1 MRRRAFITLLGGATV
16 WPLVAR
22 AQQPAIPVVGFLS
35 SGIADAFKRTVGAFQ
50 QGLNETGYIENQSVA
65 IEYRWANN
73 EVDRLPALA
82 ADLVQ
87 RQVAVIFASGPPAA
101 LAVKA
106 ATSMIPIV
114 VAFGH
119 DPVQLGIAAS
129 LNRPGG
135 NVTGATFVTTE
146 LVSKRIE
153 LLCEVVPQA
162 MTVGYL
168 NPGPQQSL
176 PATEQMTSEVLAAAR
191 ILGRQVLVLQVDTER
206 DFEQAFET
214 LVSRHV
220 GALVIAS
227 SLFFDTHDDKLAA
240 LALRH
245 SIAAIYQRRE
255 FVEAGGLMSYSA
267 NWGDAFRAAGVYV
280 GRILKGAKPAELPFQ
295 QSNTF
300 ELAINLKTAKALGLT
315 VPVIMQMTADHVVE

>member
-1 MRRRAFITLLGGATV
+1 L
-16 WPLVAR
+16 PLAR
-22 AQQPAIPVVGFLS
+22 H
-35 SGIADAFKRTVGAFQ
+35 
-50 QGLNETGYIENQSVA
+50 
-65 IEYRWANN
+65 
-73 EVDRLPALA
+73 
-82 ADLVQ
+82 
-87 RQVAVIFASGPPAA
+87 
-101 LAVKA
+101 AVKA

-119 DPVQLGIAAS
+119 DPVQLGLAAS

-214 LVSRHV
+214 LGLEIAPAAVYLTTSPRLAEPFRRTKDEWCARDQTSRAVS
-220 GALVIAS
+220 
-227 SLFFDTHDDKLAA
+227 
-240 LALRH
+240 
-245 SIAAIYQRRE
+245 
-255 FVEAGGLMSYSA
+255 
-267 NWGDAFRAAGVYV
+267 
-280 GRILKGAKPAELPFQ
+280 
-295 QSNTF
+295 
-300 ELAINLKTAKALGLT
+300 
-315 VPVIMQMTADHVVE
+315 